1 MAQYSARERLI
12 ASVLSSTP
20 RLKSVVKRCYILLNY
35 AIHRKSYNYRLLIS
49 GTAIH
54 IVEPTSKDHETFF
67 GYYDKSPDNGSFIIF
82 NETALSTS
90 KKPNADKPL
99 MINILNQDTGKAQT
113 IAATHSYNWQQGC
126 RTQWI
131 DQNQFIY
138 NDFNGQKYVCNLFNV
153 AIGSVVKTFGHPVQD
168 AFQDHYFLAVNY
180 RRIMRLR
187 PDYGYR
193 NLARLSDADMMDMTH
208 DGIWKVD
215 FKSAQSELIV
225 TLDEV
230 ASLQPRESFDGTHHK
245 VNHVMISPG
254 GDRFI
259 FIHRWYRSGRRFDR
273 LVLSDFHKL
282 TVLSDNEMVS
292 HMCWVDNDTLFGY
305 LRHENRDGFYFI
317 NLIDGSFKS
326 CEPLNNLS
334 YGDGH
339 PSCHE
344 DWIVVDSYPDKSRMQ
359 HLTLYNWKTQ
369 EIKPLLEVFQPVGFL
384 GESRCDLHPRF
395 SSDGRRIYFD
405 SVFGGSRRLCYIDIA
420 ND

>member
-20 RLKSVVKRCYILLNY
+20 RLKGVVKRCYILLNY
-35 AIHRKSYNYRLLIS
+35 AIHRKSYKSRILIS
-49 GTAIH
+49 GTAINT
-54 IVEPTSKDHETFF
+54 IEPTAKDDETFF
-67 GYYDKSPDNGSFIIF
+67 GYYDKSPDNGRYIIF
-82 NETALSTS
+82 NETALPTS
-90 KKPNADKPL
+90 GKPDATRPLSLNVMDKGTSEVQS
-99 MINILNQDTGKAQT
+99 IGV
-113 IAATHSYNWQQGC
+113 THSYNWQQGC
-126 RTQWI
+126 RVQWI
-131 DQNQFIY
+131 DETRLIY
-138 NDFNGQKYVCNLFNV
+138 NSFDGQKYVGNLLD
-153 AIGSVVKTFGHPVQD
+153 VKAESIVMTFGLPVQD
-168 AFQDHYFLAVNY
+168 AFQDHYFLAINY

-193 NLARLSDADMMDMTH
+193 NLARLSDSDMKDLAH

-215 FKSAQSELIV
+215 FKSAKSELIV
-225 TLDEV
+225 SLDKL
-230 ASLQPRESFDGTHHK
+230 ASLQPKESFDGADHK
-245 VNHVMISPG
+245 VNHVMISPQ

-317 NLIDGSFKS
+317 NLIDGTFTP
-326 CEPLNNLS
+326 CEPLNDLA

-339 PSCHE
+339 PSCH
-344 DWIVVDSYPDKSRMQ
+344 DDLIVVDSYPDKSRMQ
-359 HLTLYNWKTQ
+359 HLTLYNIKTQ
-369 EIKPLLEVFQPVGFL
+369 KITPLLEVFQSVGFQ

-395 SSDGRRIYFD
+395 SMDGRRIYFD
-405 SVFGGSRRLCYIDIA
+405 SVFGGSRRLCYIDLA
-420 ND
+420 NE